1 MPIKKKEE
9 PEEAI
14 SAFER
19 MRRENI
25 ARNQSILKDLAHTS
39 NKIMPAKPKP
49 APKPRSAP
57 VKREAPA
64 APAGPVR
71 RSARVAGLDADNETL
86 KRKYEVEIEDQA
98 AKEKAKKKRVGGTLS
113 LGDIAV
119 EGKKFNKGIDGL
131 GSLLPRGAQPGVPT
145 FTDEDI
151 ENTSDKDLK
160 DLRRKMGKLELYD
173 KWIPND
179 IKICPQRIY
188 ASTFHPTEEKPLV
201 FAGDK
206 EGALGVFDASQEGP
220 PESNDDDDGQE
231 EAEWK
236 EPEIG
241 AYKIHSRT
249 ITTIIVSPYDH
260 QKVYTSSYDST
271 IRVLDLAKDV
281 CIPVWEPADKE
292 EDVPLSAIDIPLTSK
307 DVIYFST
314 LGGAVGKVD
323 TRDPKGFETWQLSDN
338 KIGGFSLNPREPHL
352 LATASLDRTVKI
364 WDLRNISGK
373 GEMRFPAMLYEHD
386 SRLSVSHASWS
397 PGGQIATSSYDDT
410 IKIYDWADR
419 AAWDRS
425 GGMEPKEVVKHNN
438 QTGRWVT
445 ILKPQ
450 WQRRPRDGIQKLVIG
465 NMNRFVDVYAANGE
479 QLAQLGGDGI
489 SAVPAV
495 AQFHPTMDWV
505 AGGTASGKL
514 CLWM

>member
-57 VKREAPA
+57 VKREAAA
-64 APAGPVR
+64 APTGPVR

-98 AKEKAKKKRVGGTLS
+98 AKEKAKRKRVGGTLS

-131 GSLLPRGAQPGVPT
+131 RSLVPRGAQPGVPT

-160 DLRRKMGKLELYD
+160 ELRRKMGKLELYD

-188 ASTFHPTEEKPLV
+188 ASTFHPTEEKALI

-206 EGALGVFDASQEGP
+206 EGALGVFDASQDGP

-231 EAEWK
+231 VEWK

-260 QKVYTSSYDST
+260 QKVLTSSYDST
-271 IRVLDLAKDV
+271 IRVLDLAKDMCV
-281 CIPVWEPADKE
+281 PVWEPADKE
-292 EDVPLSAIDIPLTSK
+292 EDVPLSAIDVPLTDK
-307 DVIYFST
+307 DLIYFST

-364 WDLRNISGK
+364 WDLRNIKGK
-373 GEMRFPAMLYEHD
+373 GDMRFPAMLYEHD

-397 PGGQIATSSYDDT
+397 PGGHIATSSYDDT

-419 AAWDRS
+419 AAWDS
-425 GGMEPKEVVKHNN
+425 SDGMEPKEVIEHNN

-450 WQRRPRDGIQKLVIG
+450 WHRRPRDGIQKFVIG